1 MTTAPAVIRTRRA
14 FATAAMVGVLAY
26 VAVDV
31 LLQLLPPYYDPIR
44 DAESNLAVGPFG
56 WIMNLNFL
64 GRALTT
70 VCAVGA
76 LRLFGQPSPV
86 RGAGLVLFGA
96 GGVASALLAFFA
108 TDVDVVA
115 GSGLAS
121 YTLTGRL
128 HLLIAG
134 AGFVAAFLAIILL
147 TLWLRRTRV
156 LGNMLPA
163 EAFAALTAIGALWLA
178 VTHAGAPETLGLAER
193 VCLLGI
199 LGWTFVVCAGI
210 RRSSGES
217 TSATRGLSSNR

>member
-1 MTTAPAVIRTRRA
+1 
-14 FATAAMVGVLAY
+14 MVGVLIY

-31 LLQLLPPYYDPIR
+31 VLQLLPPYYDPIH

-76 LRLFGQPSPV
+76 LRLFGQPSAV
-86 RGAGLVLFGA
+86 RSAGLILLGA
-96 GGVASALLAFFA
+96 GGVASALLAFLA
-108 TDVDVVA
+108 TDVEVVA
-115 GSGLAS
+115 GSSLES
-121 YTLTGRL
+121 YTLTGTL
-128 HLLIAG
+128 HLLVAG
-134 AGFVAAFLAIILL
+134 AGFIAAFLAVIVL

-156 LGNMLPA
+156 MGNTLPA
-163 EAFAALTAIGALWLA
+163 EVFAAITAVGAVWLA
-178 VTHAGAPETLGLAER
+178 VTSTGAPETLGLAER

-210 RRSSGES
+210 RRSSSVS
-217 TSATRGLSSNR
+217 TSTTGMTSNR